1 MYDRNKFSFVVL
13 TAFVFLFSIICISLS
28 SSYGL
33 DEESPRW
40 SVSFN
45 AVNVVDS
52 TASLYDEV
60 KLKKASTSLS
70 KLGFIFDNA
79 GDTITYRINV
89 LNSGNIDAVISSI
102 LLSRAVCSDDAYC
115 DNLDYSLTYENGSDV
130 SRGDILPK
138 NSGVVMLLKF
148 THVGNEQN
156 GEVTIKDIDFS
167 INYTEG

>member
-33 DEESPRW
+33 DEETPRW
-40 SVSFN
+40 NVSFN

-60 KLKKASTSLS
+60 KLKKNSTSLS

-89 LNSGNIDAVISSI
+89 LNSGNRDAVISSI

-115 DNLDYSLTYENGSDV
+115 DNLDYSLTYENGSNV
-130 SRGDILPK
+130 SRGDVLPK
-138 NSGVVMLLKF
+138 NSGVVVLLTFK
-148 THVGNEQN
+148 HVGDTQEVD
-156 GEVTIKDIDFS
+156 VTIKDIDFS